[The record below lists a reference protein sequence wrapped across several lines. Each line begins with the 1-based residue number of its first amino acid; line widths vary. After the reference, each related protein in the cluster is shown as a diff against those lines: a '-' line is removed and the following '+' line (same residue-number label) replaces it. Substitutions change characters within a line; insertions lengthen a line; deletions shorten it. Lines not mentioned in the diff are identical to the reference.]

1 METTVSGY
9 AILGWRITPE
19 GVEEAWIMGRDW
31 CRYSRTPCQKK
42 FFSVSTTRPIVCLV
56 LIDTRIKEAAMSL
69 SLVIF
74 EGSTPEQSIPL
85 LATKDPTIIAF
96 VRQLLWSRLQDR
108 ALKAQTH
115 DATPH
120 RGSREEVPCATE

>member
-1 METTVSGY
+1 
-9 AILGWRITPE
+9 
-19 GVEEAWIMGRDW
+19 
-31 CRYSRTPCQKK
+31 
-42 FFSVSTTRPIVCLV
+42 
-56 LIDTRIKEAAMSL
+56 MSL

-74 EGSTPEQSIPL
+74 EGSTPEESIPI

-115 DATPH
+115 DATPQ
-120 RGSREEVPCATE
+120 RGSREEVPSAAE